1 MQRLFYPLRY
11 CLALL
16 WTSFIEWLN
25 DECLRYGASLS
36 YYTVFSLA
44 PLLVILVAVLGYFFG
59 QGTTRDQL
67 VQEANRLAGDKAGQL
82 VETLLLSASQ
92 PGFSTWASVIALG
105 ISLVAAA
112 AVLVEL
118 QAALDRIWLLLP
130 DTSKRYGL
138 LRKLWQ
144 FISTRLFG
152 LLVMLTIG
160 FAIMGFTLASAYVKI
175 VEQWLTTHSTEHI
188 RVAAMVSPAFTFL
201 IMTTLFTIVLAG
213 FPSKR
218 LRWRA
223 MLPGAATAALLFM
236 LGNSLISRYISNVPT
251 VSVYGAAG
259 SLVAFMG
266 WVYYSS
272 QSLLFGAE
280 LAWVIAMTPKGELP
294 GSPAY
299 RKAHLSARKKRL
311 QAQAIIQGYAKA
323 QTGIENTS

>member
-59 QGTTRDQL
+59 RGTTRDQL
-67 VQEANRLAGDKAGQL
+67 VQEANRLAGDKASQL

-105 ISLVAAA
+105 ISLIAAA

-138 LRKLWQ
+138 LRKMWQ

-160 FAIMGFTLASAYVKI
+160 FVIMGFTLASAYVKI
-175 VEQWLTTHSTEHI
+175 VEQWLTDHSTEHI
-188 RVAAMVSPAFTFL
+188 EVAAMVSPAFTFL

-213 FPSKR
+213 LPSKR

-299 RKAHLSARKKRL
+299 RQAHLSARRKRL
-311 QAQAIIQGYAKA
+311 QAQAVVQGYAKA
-323 QTGIENTS
+323 QAGIENTS